1 MNIEFVDLKRQ
12 YLSIQKEM
20 DEAIFNSLHN
30 TAFIGGE
37 ALTQFETAFANY
49 AECKYCVPVA
59 NGTDALEIAMKALGI
74 GSGDEV
80 IVPANSFVASAEA
93 VSNCGATVVFCDV
106 DKDSYNIDVNLLESL
121 INSNTKAIMPVHL
134 YGRIADMKAIQ
145 QIAQQNNL
153 LIIEDASQG
162 HGARYHSKM
171 AGYFGDVAT
180 YSFYPGKNLGAYGDA
195 GAIVTNNE
203 LLYNKAKRIANH
215 GRIAKYNHE
224 IIGRNSRMDALQAT
238 VLSTKLPYLNQW
250 IRRRRAIAQLYHQL
264 LKTNPNVQIPKDEK
278 EDQSAYHLYVIRVA
292 ESVRAELKEY
302 LKNEGIATGIHYPI
316 ALHQLEAYKHL
327 NHKPDDFPV
336 AQNASKCLL
345 SLPIY
350 AELTDEE
357 VRYIANFIKTFFDTN

>member
-12 YLSIQKEM
+12 YQSIQKEM
-20 DEAIFNSLHN
+20 DAAIFKSLHN

-37 ALTQFETAFANY
+37 ALVQFEKAFATY
-49 AECKYCVPVA
+49 AECTYCVPVA

-74 GSGDEV
+74 DSGDEV

-106 DKDSYNIDVNLLESL
+106 DIHSYNIDVHLIEPL
-121 INSNTKAIMPVHL
+121 INANTKAIMPVHL
-134 YGRIADMKAIQ
+134 YGRIADMQVIQ
-145 QIAQQNNL
+145 QIAQKHNL
-153 LIIEDASQG
+153 LIIEDASQA
-162 HGARYHSKM
+162 HGARYQSKM
-171 AGYFGDVAT
+171 AGSFGDAAT

-203 LLYNKAKRIANH
+203 QLYNTVKRIANH

-238 VLSTKLPYLNQW
+238 VLSVKLPYLNQW
-250 IRRRRAIAQLYHQL
+250 IEQRRTIAKWYHQL
-264 LKTNPNVQIPKDEK
+264 LKNNPNVQTPKDNN

-292 ESVRAELKEY
+292 ETVRTKLKDY
-302 LKNEGIATGIHYPI
+302 LKQQGIATGIHYPI

-327 NHKPDDFPV
+327 NHRPNDFPV
-336 AQNASKCLL
+336 AQKSSASLL

-350 AELTDEE
+350 AELTKEE
-357 VRYIANFIKTFFDTN
+357 VHYVANAINNFFSN

>member
-1 MNIEFVDLKRQ
+1 MNIAFVDLKRQ
-12 YLSIQKEM
+12 YQSIKKEM
-20 DEAIFNSLHN
+20 DEAIFNSLNN

-37 ALTQFETAFANY
+37 ALSKFEKAFAEY
-49 AECKYCVPVA
+49 TECKYCIPVA

-74 GSGDEV
+74 GAGDEV

-93 VSNCGATVVFCDV
+93 VSNCGAKVVFCDA
-106 DKDSYNIDVNLLESL
+106 DEHSYNIDVNLIEPL

-134 YGRIADMKAIQ
+134 YGRIANMKTIQ
-145 QIAQQNNL
+145 EIAQQHKL
-153 LIIEDASQG
+153 LIIEDASQA

-171 AGYFGDVAT
+171 SGYFGDAAT

-203 LLYNKAKRIANH
+203 QLYNTAKRIANH

-238 VLSTKLPYLNQW
+238 VLSVKLPYLKQW
-250 IRRRRAIAQLYHQL
+250 VERRKAIAELYRQL
-264 LKTNPNVQIPKDEK
+264 LKDHPKIQLPIDED
-278 EDQSAYHLYVIRVA
+278 EDQSAYHLFVIRVDD
-292 ESVRAELKEY
+292 SIRDTLKDH
-302 LKNEGIATGIHYPI
+302 LKNKGIATGIHYPI
-316 ALHQLEAYKHL
+316 ALHQLQAYQYL
-327 NHKPDDFPV
+327 QHKPSDFPV
-336 AQNASKCLL
+336 AQKASECLL

-357 VRYIANFIKTFFDTN
+357 VHYIAHSVKDFKP